1 MNIPIIEPFNEID
14 QMLTY
19 ANRTAPPKDA
29 CPPNN
34 IVWPEDTALPGT
46 VNAWLSDIIHY
57 TRDPVNLD
65 SPEASSLGEEKKLF
79 LMSYTNAMNA
89 LEDQVPNLPPV
100 TNYFLPF
107 TNELVDLIDVHTSNQ
122 NRWDVRANFD
132 SGTNFRNV
140 FAVGTAEQ
148 KRPFHQGEYTT
159 YAKKDLLIGNN
170 VEEVESYKYFANYD
184 ISFHNELWA
193 SAFYGSF
200 AAGTSWGWERIFW
213 FQDALPLPLLDL
225 QMNPA
230 QQQVPRTNV
239 INQPNVMLVNG
250 LPVDVWNKPVLHHF
264 RRLSELLNHP
274 NWQAHQFFSSDFS
287 VHRHSYNP
295 SNPADPNTDEA
306 RRVEC
311 YWLLREPEKDLA
323 IGWVHNMNAY
333 WGNSWY
339 LRAGDHNMLGCEA
352 PSVQSIILPGFATGN
367 NYHITYVPTRLNT
380 TVVPIDQDDLDE
392 GSTITLDLNTAPL
405 TGSLGNFLDTLHS
418 DYAFVISTIPFVKSL
433 QQATLPGV
441 VQGDEWDFNLY
452 PNPTTN
458 ELVVELSDEL
468 PRTVTMHDMIGR
480 QVAAWPQVKGRLQAT
495 GLGGM
500 SSGAYWIRV
509 FDGKRNRLKKLI
521 IN

>member
-1 MNIPIIEPFNEID
+1 
-14 QMLTY
+14 
-19 ANRTAPPKDA
+19 
-29 CPPNN
+29 
-34 IVWPEDTALPGT
+34 
-46 VNAWLSDIIHY
+46 
-57 TRDPVNLD
+57 
-65 SPEASSLGEEKKLF
+65 
-79 LMSYTNAMNA
+79 
-89 LEDQVPNLPPV
+89 
-100 TNYFLPF
+100 
-107 TNELVDLIDVHTSNQ
+107 
-122 NRWDVRANFD
+122 
-132 SGTNFRNV
+132 
-140 FAVGTAEQ
+140 
-148 KRPFHQGEYTT
+148 
-159 YAKKDLLIGNN
+159 
-170 VEEVESYKYFANYD
+170 
-184 ISFHNELWA
+184 
-193 SAFYGSF
+193 
-200 AAGTSWGWERIFW
+200 
-213 FQDALPLPLLDL
+213 
-225 QMNPA
+225 
-230 QQQVPRTNV
+230 
-239 INQPNVMLVNG
+239 
-250 LPVDVWNKPVLHHF
+250 
-264 RRLSELLNHP
+264 
-274 NWQAHQFFSSDFS
+274 
-287 VHRHSYNP
+287 
-295 SNPADPNTDEA
+295 
-306 RRVEC
+306 
-311 YWLLREPEKDLA
+311 
-323 IGWVHNMNAY
+323 
-333 WGNSWY
+333 
-339 LRAGDHNMLGCEA
+339 MLGCEA